1 MQPDVGG
8 MPFFLSDIVK
18 DNARWAPD
26 ASALIFADR
35 TWTWRQFHDE
45 TQRLQQGLARLGV
58 CRGTRVAVLDRN
70 SAEYVLLG
78 YALAGMG
85 AVLVPI
91 NMWLRAAEV
100 GYILGNCQ
108 PSFLVVSDEFLDLAS
123 AALERLDDK
132 PQMIS
137 RGSRHQGMVE
147 WASLSEPG
155 PQMRIEGPQ
164 SPDDPHLILYTSG
177 TTGRPKG
184 AIISH
189 RRSVVD
195 ALNVLNVFGIRRFER
210 FFCYMPLFHTGA
222 WDYLKLYF
230 MMRGSAVIAERF
242 EPDAAVEA
250 IATYRCNGM
259 FGVPMV
265 MRQMMESPSWRKADL
280 SSMRL
285 IAYANYDPSTL
296 IVKIAKA
303 FRERGASE
311 IGIANAYGLTE
322 GGPYICINPPD
333 ASMRQ
338 PLAIGFPVPGTQ
350 VALLDDQMNEVPAGG
365 IGEICVRSPAL
376 MSGYLNRPEATA
388 ETFSGGWLHT
398 GDLGRVDPEGYIFLV
413 DRKKDMI
420 RSGGENIYAKE
431 VELCIVSH
439 PAVRDCAVFGVLDD
453 DYGEKV
459 VAAIV
464 RDDPDLTES
473 EIISFVRGKIAGFKA
488 PRLVIFLDDLPKTP
502 AGKIKKHEIRKQLA
516 DAAH

>member
-1 MQPDVGG
+1 MRPDAGG
-8 MPFFLSDIVK
+8 LPFFLSDIVS

-26 ASALIFADR
+26 ATALIFGDQS
-35 TWTWRQFHDE
+35 WTWRQFHDE
-45 TQRLQQGLARLGV
+45 TRRLQQGLARLGV
-58 CRGTRVAVLDRN
+58 SRGSRVAVLDRN
-70 SAEYVLLG
+70 SADYVLLG

-108 PSFLVVSDEFLDLAS
+108 PSYLVASEEFLDLAS
-123 AALERLDDK
+123 AALEELSDK
-132 PQMIS
+132 PRIILRGAS
-137 RGSRHQGMVE
+137 RQGMTD
-147 WASLSEPG
+147 WSSLSHDG
-155 PQMRIEGPQ
+155 PEIRIEGPQ

-242 EPDAAVEA
+242 EAESAVEA
-250 IATYRCNGM
+250 IAAHRCNGM

-265 MRQMMESPSWRKADL
+265 MRQMMESPAWNKADL

-296 IVKIAKA
+296 ILKIVEA

-322 GGPYICINPPD
+322 GGPYICINPPG
-333 ASMRQ
+333 ACMRQ

-350 VALLDDQMNEVPAGG
+350 VALLDDQMNEVPHGE

-376 MSGYLNRPEATA
+376 MSGYLNRPEATV
-388 ETFSGGWLHT
+388 ETFAGGWLHT

-439 PAVRDCAVFGVLDD
+439 PGVRDCAVFGVPDN

-464 RDDPDLTES
+464 RERADLTAS
-473 EIISFVRGKIAGFKA
+473 EITSFVRKKIAGFKT
-488 PRLVIFLDDLPKTP
+488 PRLVIFLKELPKTP

-516 DAAH
+516 DAAD